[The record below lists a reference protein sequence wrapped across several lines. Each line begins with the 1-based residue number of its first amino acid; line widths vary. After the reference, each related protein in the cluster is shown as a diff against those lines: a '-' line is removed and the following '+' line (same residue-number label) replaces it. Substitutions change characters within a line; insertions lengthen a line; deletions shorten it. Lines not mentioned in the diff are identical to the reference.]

1 MAISTTI
8 SATLNATLEK
18 LIERYAQ
25 LEQGDRIALS
35 GLGLFFSLLFI
46 YFALLNPMYSY
57 HAESMAARDRQLSL
71 IQYMRASEK
80 QARSAKTETR
90 STASGQSLLSQVS
103 RIAQQIGIRP
113 NRLQPEGSDAVSVWF
128 DSVAFNDLVKMLRQ
142 VQLQQGIVVQQ
153 ISIDKEDQPGV
164 VRARIVL
171 RS

>member
-1 MAISTTI
+1 MAISTT
-8 SATLNATLEK
+8 LNTTVEK
-18 LIERYAQ
+18 LKDRYAQ
-25 LEQGDRIALS
+25 LEERDRIALN

-46 YFALLNPMYSY
+46 YFALLNPMYTY

-80 QARSAKTETR
+80 QARSVKAETR
-90 STASGQSLLSQVS
+90 TGGSGQSLLSQVS
-103 RIAQQIGIRP
+103 RIAQQIGIKP

-128 DSVAFNDLVKMLRQ
+128 EDVAFNDLVKMLKQ
-142 VQLQQGIVVQQ
+142 VQQQQGIVVQQ

-171 RS
+171 RT

>member
-1 MAISTTI
+1 MAINTTL
-8 SATLNATLEK
+8 SATLEK
-18 LIERYAQ
+18 LLDRYAQ

-57 HAESMAARDRQLSL
+57 HADSLAARDRQLSL

-80 QARSAKTETR
+80 QARSVKTETR

-103 RIAQQIGIRP
+103 RIAQQIGIKP

-142 VQLQQGIVVQQ
+142 VQAQQGIVVQQ

>member
-1 MAISTTI
+1 MAITT
-8 SATLNATLEK
+8 TLNATLEK
-18 LIERYAQ
+18 LLDRYAQ
-25 LEQGDRIALS
+25 LAQGDRIALS

-57 HAESMAARDRQLSL
+57 HADSLAARDRQLSL

-80 QARSAKTETR
+80 QARSVKTETR
-90 STASGQSLLSQVS
+90 SNASGQSLLSQVS
-103 RIAQQIGIRP
+103 RIAQQIGIKP

-128 DSVAFNDLVKMLRQ
+128 DSVAFDDLVKMLRQ
-142 VQLQQGIVVQQ
+142 VQAQQGIVVQQ

>member
-1 MAISTTI
+1 MAIST
-8 SATLNATLEK
+8 TLNATLEK
-18 LIERYAQ
+18 LLDRYAQ
-25 LEQGDRIALS
+25 MEPGDRIALS

-57 HAESMAARDRQLSL
+57 HADSLAARDRQLGL

-80 QARSAKTETR
+80 QARSVNTETR

-103 RIAQQIGIRP
+103 RIAQQIGIKP

-142 VQLQQGIVVQQ
+142 VQSQQGIVVQQ